1 MLQRVWQQID
11 QYDKII
17 IHRHVSPD
25 PDAFGSQ
32 LALAEI
38 IKENYPYK
46 LVRTVGYS
54 EPTMAWMGVM
64 DTDVEECDY
73 EGALVIVTDTA
84 NAPRIDDNRYRL
96 AHCLIK
102 IDHHPETD
110 DYGDYRL
117 VETASSSTC
126 EIIVELF
133 KVNQERYNL
142 KMPAKAAELLYT
154 GIIADSGRF
163 MYDTT
168 TKRTYE
174 NAAALV
180 DYAFSRDMVHKNL
193 YTRSLNIVQA
203 QGFVLSHFKVT
214 DSGVGYIKMTTEQLE
229 SFGLT
234 TATRAALVNT
244 MANIEGVHVWVCFF
258 EHDERVRAN
267 IRSNGPIIN
276 TVAAQFDGGG
286 HPKASGAWAKTWEE
300 CEDIL
305 DGLDQACQQYFQE
318 LNQ

>member
-1 MLQRVWQQID
+1 MLQRVWQQIE

-38 IKENYPYK
+38 IKNNYPYK

-54 EPTMAWMGVM
+54 EPTMDWMGVM
-64 DTDVEECDY
+64 DSDVEEYDY

-117 VETASSSTC
+117 VDTSACSTC
-126 EIIVELF
+126 QVIVNLF
-133 KVNQERYNL
+133 KANQERYNL
-142 KMPAKAAELLYT
+142 EMPAHAAMLLYA

-163 MYDTT
+163 LYDTT
-168 TKRTYE
+168 TKQTYE
-174 NAAALV
+174 NTAFLM
-180 DYAFSRDMVHKNL
+180 DYEFSCDFVHQKL
-193 YTRSLNIVQA
+193 YTRSLNIVKA
-203 QGFVLSHFKVT
+203 QGLVLSKFKIT
-214 DSGVGYIKMTTEQLE
+214 DAGVAYVKMTQEELTAYQ
-229 SFGLT
+229 LT

-244 MANIEGVHVWVCFF
+244 LANIEGVRVWVFF
-258 EHDERVRAN
+258 FDQDERIRVN
-267 IRSNGPIIN
+267 IRSNGPVIN
-276 TVAAQFDGGG
+276 TVAAQFEGGG
-286 HPKASGAWAKTWEE
+286 HPKASGAWAKTWEHCDE
-300 CEDIL
+300 ILEALDEACE
-305 DGLDQACQQYFQE
+305 QYE
-318 LNQ
+318 KETN